1 MAPEPARHTL
11 LRTFVAVAR
20 HHGVDL
26 NLARLL
32 HDHAVGADDLPESR
46 FLHIVRECGF
56 RGSRKR
62 LAWRDLFDI
71 AEAYPIIARLNNGND
86 VVFAGVRGEP
96 ENGEVAIYDP
106 LAERSGFVFVDQD
119 RLKSLWDGDAILIRR
134 HYGLA
139 ERERPFGFAW
149 FAAEAFRESNLFGKV
164 ALAALVLHA
173 IGLVVPIFFQI
184 VIDKVLVHNSI
195 ATLNALGLGVILA
208 LLFEAALSFLR
219 SLLLLHA
226 TNRIDVRLAYRTF
239 DHLLRLPLG
248 FFESSSAGVITKHMQ
263 QAEEIRQFMTG
274 KLFLSLLDATALL
287 VFVPV
292 LLFYSVKLA
301 AVVLAFSLAIGVV
314 ILIVM
319 PVFRQRLME
328 LYEADGQRQ
337 ALLVETIHG
346 MRTVKALA
354 IEPWQKRRWG
364 DLSARSVFTRFR
376 VGRLSSAANAIVTL
390 LERLLTVAIVWYGAL
405 LVFDAQISIGV
416 LVAVQMLAGRVS
428 GPLVQLVSLIN
439 EFQQTAL
446 SIRMLGEIMN
456 RKPERASAAGA
467 LTPQLQGA
475 IAFDQVSF
483 AYPGSQTPALDAVT
497 LAIPAGSVV
506 GVVGRSGS
514 GKTTFTRLLQGLYVP
529 QHGHIRFDGQELRE
543 IDLPHLRKNVGI
555 VVQESFLFR
564 GTVRENVAVT
574 KPEATFSEVIAA
586 CQAAGADEFIQR
598 LPQGYDTLLEENA
611 ANLSGGQK
619 QRLSIARSLLPG
631 PPILIFDEATSAL
644 DPESEAIVQRNLAA
658 IAEGR
663 TLIIVSHRLASIA
676 DADFTLVFDRGKLVD
691 SAPHAE
697 LMERSPIYRHLWDQQ
712 IGERL
717 SPAAKPRVAAGD

>member
-1 MAPEPARHTL
+1 
-11 LRTFVAVAR
+11 
-20 HHGVDL
+20 
-26 NLARLL
+26 
-32 HDHAVGADDLPESR
+32 
-46 FLHIVRECGF
+46 
-56 RGSRKR
+56 
-62 LAWRDLFDI
+62 
-71 AEAYPIIARLNNGND
+71 
-86 VVFAGVRGEP
+86 
-96 ENGEVAIYDP
+96 
-106 LAERSGFVFVDQD
+106 
-119 RLKSLWDGDAILIRR
+119 
-134 HYGLA
+134 
-139 ERERPFGFAW
+139 
-149 FAAEAFRESNLFGKV
+149 
-164 ALAALVLHA
+164 
-173 IGLVVPIFFQI
+173 
-184 VIDKVLVHNSI
+184 
-195 ATLNALGLGVILA
+195 
-208 LLFEAALSFLR
+208 
-219 SLLLLHA
+219 
-226 TNRIDVRLAYRTF
+226 
-239 DHLLRLPLG
+239 
-248 FFESSSAGVITKHMQ
+248 
-263 QAEEIRQFMTG
+263 
-274 KLFLSLLDATALL
+274 
-287 VFVPV
+287 
-292 LLFYSVKLA
+292 
-301 AVVLAFSLAIGVV
+301 
-314 ILIVM
+314 
-319 PVFRQRLME
+319 
-328 LYEADGQRQ
+328 
-337 ALLVETIHG
+337 
-346 MRTVKALA
+346 
-354 IEPWQKRRWG
+354 
-364 DLSARSVFTRFR
+364 
-376 VGRLSSAANAIVTL
+376 VTL

-446 SIRMLGEIMN
+446 SIRMLGEIMS
-456 RKPERASAAGA
+456 RKPERASAAGT

-644 DPESEAIVQRNLAA
+644 DPESETIVQRNLAT

-676 DADFTLVFDRGKLVD
+676 DADFTLVFDRGKVVD

>member
-1 MAPEPARHTL
+1 
-11 LRTFVAVAR
+11 
-20 HHGVDL
+20 
-26 NLARLL
+26 
-32 HDHAVGADDLPESR
+32 
-46 FLHIVRECGF
+46 
-56 RGSRKR
+56 
-62 LAWRDLFDI
+62 
-71 AEAYPIIARLNNGND
+71 
-86 VVFAGVRGEP
+86 
-96 ENGEVAIYDP
+96 
-106 LAERSGFVFVDQD
+106 
-119 RLKSLWDGDAILIRR
+119 
-134 HYGLA
+134 
-139 ERERPFGFAW
+139 
-149 FAAEAFRESNLFGKV
+149 
-164 ALAALVLHA
+164 
-173 IGLVVPIFFQI
+173 
-184 VIDKVLVHNSI
+184 
-195 ATLNALGLGVILA
+195 
-208 LLFEAALSFLR
+208 
-219 SLLLLHA
+219 
-226 TNRIDVRLAYRTF
+226 
-239 DHLLRLPLG
+239 
-248 FFESSSAGVITKHMQ
+248 
-263 QAEEIRQFMTG
+263 
-274 KLFLSLLDATALL
+274 
-287 VFVPV
+287 
-292 LLFYSVKLA
+292 
-301 AVVLAFSLAIGVV
+301 
-314 ILIVM
+314 
-319 PVFRQRLME
+319 ME
-328 LYEADGQRQ
+328 LYAADGQRQ

-376 VGRLSSAANAIVTL
+376 VGRLSSAANAVVTL

-405 LVFDAQISIGV
+405 LVFDQQISIGV

-439 EFQQTAL
+439 EYQQTAL
-446 SIRMLGEIMN
+446 SVRMLGEVMN

-483 AYPGSQTPALDAVT
+483 AYPGSQALALDAVS
-497 LAIPAGSVV
+497 LAIPPGAVV

-543 IDLPHLRKNVGI
+543 IDLPHLRKSVGI

-644 DPESEAIVQRNLAA
+644 DPESEAIVQRNLAT

-676 DADFTLVFDRGKLVD
+676 DADFTLVFERGRVVD

-697 LMERSPIYRHLWDQQ
+697 LLQRSPIYRHLWDQQ
-712 IGERL
+712 VGERL
-717 SPAAKPRVAAGD
+717 APKPSQAAAGA